1 MEQQNENTTPSPSTA
16 SQPQQQQQP
25 SPQQE
30 QCIQPEQTPETISI
44 KILTIDNKE
53 MIITTSINDTIL
65 QLKQKVEIVYIYP
78 IYI

>member
-1 MEQQNENTTPSPSTA
+1 MEQQNENTTPS
-16 SQPQQQQQP
+16 QPQQEQQQP

-30 QCIQPEQTPETISI
+30 QCVQTDQTPETISI

-65 QLKQKVEIVYIYP
+65 QLKQKVEIVYTTHIYN
-78 IYI
+78 I

>member
-1 MEQQNENTTPSPSTA
+1 MEQQNENTTTPPSS
-16 SQPQQQQQP
+16 SPQQQQQQ

-30 QCIQPEQTPETISI
+30 QCVQTEQTPETISI

-65 QLKQKVEIVYIYP
+65 QLKQKVETVYIYP

>member
-1 MEQQNENTTPSPSTA
+1 MEQQNENTTPSPSTP
-16 SQPQQQQQP
+16 SQ
-25 SPQQE
+25 PQQE

-78 IYI
+78 IYIYNILI

>member
-1 MEQQNENTTPSPSTA
+1 MEQQNENTTTPSS
-16 SQPQQQQQP
+16 SSPQQQQQ

-30 QCIQPEQTPETISI
+30 QCVQTEQTPETISI

>member
-1 MEQQNENTTPSPSTA
+1 MIILIVSPQISTEKVI
-16 SQPQQQQQP
+16 
-25 SPQQE
+25 QQE
-30 QCIQPEQTPETISI
+30 QCVQTEQTPETISI

-65 QLKQKVEIVYIYP
+65 QLKQKVETVYIYP

>member
-1 MEQQNENTTPSPSTA
+1 MEQQNENTTTPPSS
-16 SQPQQQQQP
+16 SPQQQQQ

-30 QCIQPEQTPETISI
+30 QCVQTEQTPETISI

>member
-1 MEQQNENTTPSPSTA
+1 MEQQNENTTTPPSSL
-16 SQPQQQQQP
+16 SPQQQQQQ

-30 QCIQPEQTPETISI
+30 QCVQTEQTPETISI